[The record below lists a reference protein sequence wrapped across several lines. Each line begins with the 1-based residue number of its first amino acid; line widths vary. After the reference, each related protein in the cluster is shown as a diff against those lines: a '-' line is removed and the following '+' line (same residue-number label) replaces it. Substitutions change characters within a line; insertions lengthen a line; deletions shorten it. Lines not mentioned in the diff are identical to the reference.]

1 MKINWYLIK
10 SGKLLQQ
17 PPLAGTLS
25 GDKKL
30 VDDRWLDVEAAQS
43 DELRQLLAPLNL
55 HPHMLTHI
63 LAPKNIPNSLS
74 YGNAFL
80 LEYPLVFEQETNRPE
95 NLELLL
101 KSPVLVTI
109 HSQPIPA
116 LESLTH
122 SLLTGELGDLQHL
135 PQIIYLILGGLADL
149 NVQSE
154 IEIRDQ
160 ILNLARTLDEKP
172 AKVKAG
178 DLTKMRRRVDQLVSM
193 IENQL
198 YCAQNLNN
206 SDNKILQEPHRK
218 AYLQDL
224 ITEAEVAQRG
234 VYRLES
240 RVNDLYAF
248 YQAASNDR
256 VEKRLRLLT
265 IVSAITLPLGLITG
279 LLGMNV
285 GGLPGT
291 SAPNGFIFVIALMV
305 SLGIIEFLYFK
316 YKGWFD

>member
-1 MKINWYLIK
+1 MKINWYLLK
-10 SGKLLQQ
+10 SGKLIKQ
-17 PPLAGTLS
+17 PPLESWLS
-25 GDKKL
+25 VSQKM
-30 VDDRWLDVEAAQS
+30 VDDCWFDVEAAQAE
-43 DELRQLLAPLNL
+43 ELRKFLTPLNL
-55 HPHMLTHI
+55 HPLMLAHI

-74 YGNAFL
+74 YEKAFL
-80 LEYPLVFEQETNRPE
+80 LEYPLGSEPE
-95 NLELLL
+95 GKNPGNLEILLR
-101 KSPVLVTI
+101 SPVLVTI
-109 HSQPIPA
+109 HALPMPS
-116 LESLTH
+116 LESLIS
-122 SLLTGELGDLQHL
+122 SLSTKELGDIQHL
-135 PQIIYLILGGLADL
+135 PQIIYLILDQLADM
-149 NVQSE
+149 NVQAE
-154 IEIRDQ
+154 IDIRDQ
-160 ILNLARTLDEKP
+160 ILNIARKLDEKP
-172 AKVKAG
+172 SQIKAG
-178 DLTKMRRRVDQLVSM
+178 DLTRIRRRVDQLVSM

-206 SDNKILQEPHRK
+206 SDNEALQDPHRK
-218 AYLQDL
+218 AYLLDL

-291 SAPNGFIFVIALMV
+291 TAPYGFIFVVVLMIT
-305 SLGIIEFLYFK
+305 LGIIEFLYFK
-316 YKGWFD
+316 FKGWFD

>member
-1 MKINWYLIK
+1 MKINWYLLK
-10 SGKLLQQ
+10 SGKLIKQ
-17 PPLAGTLS
+17 PPLESWLS
-25 GDKKL
+25 GSQKM
-30 VDDRWLDVEAAQS
+30 VDDCWFDVEAAQAE
-43 DELRQLLAPLNL
+43 ELRQFLTPLNL
-55 HPHMLTHI
+55 HPLMLTHI

-74 YGNAFL
+74 YEKGFL
-80 LEYPLVFEQETNRPE
+80 LEYPLGSETEGKNPG
-95 NLELLL
+95 NLEILL
-101 KSPVLVTI
+101 KPPVLVTI
-109 HSQPIPA
+109 HALPMPS
-116 LESLTH
+116 LESLIS
-122 SLLTGELGDLQHL
+122 SLSTKELGDIQHL
-135 PQIIYLILGGLADL
+135 PQIIYLILDQLADM
-149 NVQSE
+149 NVQAE
-154 IEIRDQ
+154 IDIRDQ
-160 ILNLARTLDEKP
+160 ILNIARILDEKP
-172 AKVKAG
+172 SQIKSG
-178 DLTKMRRRVDQLVSM
+178 DLTRIRRRVDQLVSM

-206 SDNKILQEPHRK
+206 SDNEALQEPHRK
-218 AYLQDL
+218 AYLLDL

-291 SAPNGFIFVIALMV
+291 TAPYGFIFVVALMIT
-305 SLGIIEFLYFK
+305 LGIIEFLYFK
-316 YKGWFD
+316 FKGWFD